1 MPGTSPYPWGA
12 PVVSGTQI
20 TVETFLKT
28 PPRVQRAIEAMTTQR
43 FIANVIFGGGPQADG
58 GAVVYDQVTQA
69 NLFLAR
75 DVQEIEPGAT
85 FPVLN
90 DTELAPLVAIAKK
103 YGGEVYLTDEAVRR
117 DNRDKLGREMTR
129 LRNTI
134 TRKVDT
140 VAMAAL
146 RTAPINSMPASAD
159 WSTSTTDII
168 GDLATAIE
176 MITGPDMGYDHPD
189 TAFINPAQETDLL
202 KKKDIREALPRE
214 RSDVPIATGRLGRL
228 MGLDFVVT
236 NRVNAGEIIICQR
249 GIVGGISDEVP
260 LYARPIPEPRS
271 EVTFI
276 HGARVVTPYVTDPKA
291 VVRIHDA

>member
-1 MPGTSPYPWGA
+1 MPGSTPYPWA
-12 PVVSGTQI
+12 PPAINGTDLTVS
-20 TVETFLKT
+20 VFLRN

-43 FIANVIFGGGPQADG
+43 FIADVIFGGGPQADG

-69 NLFLAR
+69 NIFLSR

-90 DTELAPLVAIAKK
+90 DVEVAPLVAVAKK
-103 YGGEVYLTDEAVRR
+103 YGGEIYLTDEAVRR
-117 DNRDKLGREMTR
+117 DNRDKLAREMTR

-140 VAMAAL
+140 IAMAAL
-146 RTAPINSMPASAD
+146 RAAPINSMPASAD
-159 WSTSTTDII
+159 WSLATTDII
-168 GDLATAIE
+168 ADLASAME

-214 RSDVPIATGRLGRL
+214 STTVPIATGRLGRL
-228 MGLDFVVT
+228 LGLDFVVS
-236 NRVNAGEIIICQR
+236 NRVNPGEIIICQR
-249 GIVGGISDEVP
+249 GLVGGISDEVP
-260 LYARPIPEPRS
+260 LYARPIDEPRQ
-271 EVTFI
+271 ERVYL
-276 HGARVVTPYVTDPKA
+276 HGARLPAVYVTDPKS
-291 VVRIHDA
+291 VVRITGA